1 MGQVRH
7 YRVRRKIKGWGIRKE
22 HVALGIF
29 ALLVVFGPLTFGAV
43 DRLTQVGLLVLLTIG
58 VALQPP
64 VVARP
69 SPRAN
74 ALILATVAILVLKE
88 FAPSAWFGSTE
99 WHGTLSQNF
108 GVVFPWTHNPEPA
121 RALDALLAGV
131 VAFVWFFWVRTLAL
145 NRKHRPVLVWSMFV
159 STAIA
164 AGVSFATRDLDPYAI
179 FGLRYTP
186 GWVGFGP
193 FPNRNHSACFLAM
206 GLVLGAGC
214 VAWAG
219 VRRMFPFMAGGIVL
233 IGLVLAAMLAT
244 QSRGGVVVTAVGLA
258 IFFGLALIKFRTQRA
273 LGIALGVSL
282 ILASIALA
290 FGAQVIARFSSKEAG
305 EVSTLLRL
313 RIWEDAFRMWKDAPI
328 FGHGLQS
335 FTQLFPIYQQVD
347 AGSMIVV
354 HPESSWLQWLVELGA
369 LPVLGGSLAL
379 AIFVIPRVRELF
391 AAHRTIFL
399 RAGAFAAAAILLV
412 HSLFDVPAHRWGT
425 AGFALAALAVACAPT
440 ERDRV
445 LLPNRRAAL
454 VPALIAAFWVLPI
467 LWEIPAW
474 SPTSLNRL
482 LARDYMTPY
491 VTTAELQRAVG
502 CFPLNPTL
510 HQAIG
515 MHQLANPAAMQS
527 QDWQKH
533 FRIAMRLAPGAWE
546 AAIDQARACINVSPR
561 TALHYWQV
569 AIEGA
574 GHRASEA
581 FGMAMSE
588 TVRLPGATEA
598 WLAYA
603 ESHPPLLLT
612 YAAFVPEKAG
622 RVAFDHWW
630 MQRGAVAG
638 DLSDGEVEAY
648 YGFAARWGDSKQF
661 AVFQQHHPA
670 LKERDFKR
678 WAALLHGWKKNEEA
692 WQLIA
697 SRVPEPAFTSIPAV
711 SDLDRLAA
719 EWDHDKHKYVNAQD
733 YAAVLT
739 VKGRLDEALKVIE
752 TVARFADS
760 PDFFVRK
767 GSHLLAARG
776 QFEDAVVLYLGI
788 GKPTVPPAR

>member
-1 MGQVRH
+1 LV
-7 YRVRRKIKGWGIRKE
+7 IRKE

-69 SPRAN
+69 SARAN
-74 ALILATVAILVLKE
+74 TLIVASVAILVLKE

-99 WHGTLSQNF
+99 WHRTLSQNF

-145 NRKHRPVLVWSMFV
+145 NRQHRPLLVWSMFA
-159 STAIA
+159 STAITA
-164 AGVSFATRDLDPYAI
+164 AVSFATRDLDPYAI

-219 VRRMFPFMAGGIVL
+219 VRRKFPIMAGGIVL

-244 QSRGGVVVTAVGLA
+244 QSRGGVVVAAVGLA

-282 ILASIALA
+282 ILASVALA
-290 FGAQVIARFSSKEAG
+290 FGAQVIARFSSKEGG
-305 EVSTLLRL
+305 EVSTVLRL
-313 RIWEDAFRMWKDAPI
+313 RIWEDTFRMWKDAPV

-369 LPVLGGSLAL
+369 LPVLGGLVAL
-379 AIFVIPRVRELF
+379 VIFVIPRVRELF
-391 AAHRTIFL
+391 SANRTIFL
-399 RAGAFAAAAILLV
+399 RAGAFGAAAILIV
-412 HSLFDVPAHRWGT
+412 HSLFDVPGHRWGT

-440 ERDRV
+440 ERERF
-445 LLPNRRAAL
+445 LLPNRRSAL
-454 VPALIAAFWVLPI
+454 VPAVIAAFWLLPI

-482 LARDYMTPY
+482 LARDYMTPN

-502 CFPLNPTL
+502 YFPLNPTL

-515 MHQLANPAAMQS
+515 MHELASLEGARS
-527 QDWQKH
+527 RDWQKH

-546 AAIDQARACINVSPR
+546 AAADQARACINVSPR
-561 TALHYWQV
+561 LALHYWQI

-574 GHRASEA
+574 GHRASEV
-581 FGMAMSE
+581 FGMALNE

-598 WLAYA
+598 WFQYA
-603 ESHPPLLLT
+603 ESHPSLLLT
-612 YAAFVPEKAG
+612 YAIFAPEKAG
-622 RVAFDHWW
+622 RAAFDHWW
-630 MQRGAVAG
+630 KQRGAVAG
-638 DLSDGEVEAY
+638 DLSDGEIE
-648 YGFAARWGDSKQF
+648 GFYNLVARWGDPEQLTL
-661 AVFQQHHPA
+661 FQQQHPE
-670 LKERDFKR
+670 LKARDFKK
-678 WAALLHGWKKNEEA
+678 WAGLLHQWKKDGEA

-697 SRVPEPAFTSIPAV
+697 SQVPEPNFTSIPAR
-711 SDLDRLAA
+711 SDLDRLQAG
-719 EWDHDKHKYVNAQD
+719 WDQDDRQFVNTRD
-733 YAAVLT
+733 FAAVLT
-739 VKGRLDEALKVIE
+739 AIGNLDQARDVIVY
-752 TVARFADS
+752 TARFSGALDW
-760 PDFFVRK
+760 FVRK
-767 GSHLLAARG
+767 GAHLLAEQG
-776 QFEDAVVLYLGI
+776 DFENAVALYLGLL
-788 GKPTVPPAR
+788 KPTVKPTVKRTVPKPP